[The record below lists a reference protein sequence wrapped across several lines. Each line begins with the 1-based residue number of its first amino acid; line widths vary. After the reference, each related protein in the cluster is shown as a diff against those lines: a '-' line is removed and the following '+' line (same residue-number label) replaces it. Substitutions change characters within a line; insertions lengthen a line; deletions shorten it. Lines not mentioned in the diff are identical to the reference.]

1 MLIRVVFFLVLC
13 SVTQGW
19 WWSRSKN
26 VCYQP
31 YGCFSAA
38 KPFDNAND
46 NTPDSPEKQG
56 ISFSLNTR
64 KGKGQIIKVND
75 HSSIKNSHFNSG
87 FKTIVI
93 IHGYTDKGSS
103 PRIQRIVAEILKF
116 EDANVIVI
124 DWQEGA
130 AQSDYFKA
138 AANTRVVGAVAAQLI
153 KDLKSVGGISY
164 SNVHVIGHS
173 LGAHTAGYIGE
184 IITGLGRITGLDP
197 AGLGFEKYDAIV
209 RLDPSDADYVDV
221 IHTDGETLL
230 QLAFGMAKPIGDADF
245 YPNGGKDQPGCKN
258 TGGIILELLTGNFN
272 QLVSNVA
279 CSHMR
284 VIDLFAESING
295 GCTFNS
301 FPCSSWSNYENGQ
314 CTSCGSGCAVM
325 GYHSNKQS
333 RGSFYLRTAAA
344 EPYCIN

>member
-1 MLIRVVFFLVLC
+1 MLIKVGFFLVLC

-19 WWSRSKN
+19 WWSKSKQ
-26 VCYQP
+26 VCYGT
-31 YGCFSAA
+31 YGCFSTA
-38 KPFDNAND
+38 KPFDNSKG

-64 KGKGQIIKVND
+64 RGKGQTIRVND
-75 HSSIKNSHFNSG
+75 HSSISNSHFYSG

-93 IHGYTDKGSS
+93 IHGYMDKSS
-103 PRIQRIVAEILKF
+103 PWIQRIVDEILKF
-116 EDANVIVI
+116 EDGNVVVI
-124 DWQEGA
+124 DWQKGA
-130 AQSDYFKA
+130 AQSNYFKA
-138 AANTRVVGAVAAQLI
+138 VANARVVGAVAAQLI

-164 SNVHVIGHS
+164 SNVYVIGHS
-173 LGAHTAGYIGE
+173 LGSHIAGYIGE
-184 IITGLGRITGLDP
+184 IIPGLGRITGLDP
-197 AGLGFEKYDAIV
+197 AGLGFENYDVTV

-230 QLAFGMAKPIGDADF
+230 HLAFGMAKAVGDADF

-258 TGGIILELLTGNFN
+258 TGGIFLELLTGNFN
-272 QLVSNVA
+272 KLIGNVA

-284 VIDLFAESING
+284 AIDLFTESING

-301 FPCSSWSNYENGQ
+301 FPCSSWSNFKNGQ

-325 GYHSNKQS
+325 GYHSKKQS
-333 RGSFYLRTAAA
+333 RGSFYLRTSAD
-344 EPYCIN
+344 EPYCVN